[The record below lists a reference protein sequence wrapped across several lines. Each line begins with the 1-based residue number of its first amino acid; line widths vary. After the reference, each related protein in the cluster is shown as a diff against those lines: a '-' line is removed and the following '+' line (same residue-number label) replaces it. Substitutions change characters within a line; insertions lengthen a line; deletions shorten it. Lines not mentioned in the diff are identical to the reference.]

1 MTIDVL
7 CNVAQMCVTGNGE
20 QCVNCPF
27 SSEDSCRKALMA
39 ELEKAILK
47 PYEAEKTASGN
58 ESVYIAEYNGAQLK
72 AFTSDISKIYNRMT
86 EEQKQAWALAS
97 AVCRLGIFL

>member
-20 QCVNCPF
+20 QCVTCPF
-27 SSEDSCRKALMA
+27 SNENNCRKALMA
-39 ELEKAILK
+39 ELEGAILK
-47 PYEAEKTASGN
+47 PYEAEKAASGN
-58 ESVYIAEYNGAQLK
+58 ESGYIAEYNGAQLK